1 MIVLDT
7 NVVSELFRPQPH
19 AGVVTWLEERTGDVA
34 ITAVTASE
42 LLAGVRRLPDGKR
55 RAGLAKAVGA
65 VLNEHHERGLIL
77 PFDSSAA
84 DHYADIFVTREQM
97 GRPIH
102 TADAQIAAVCRSIG
116 ATCATRNVEDFAS
129 VGVDVIDPWRD

>member
-19 AGVVTWLEERTGDVA
+19 AGVVTWLGERAGEVA

-42 LLAGVRRLPDGKR
+42 LLAGVRRLPEGKR
-55 RAGLAKAVGA
+55 RAGLAKAVDK
-65 VLNEHHERGLIL
+65 VLDEHHERGLIL
-77 PFDSSAA
+77 PFDRSAV
-84 DHYADIFVTREQM
+84 DHYADIFVTRERI
-97 GRPIH
+97 GRPIK

-116 ATCATRNVEDFAS
+116 AACATRNVKDFAS
-129 VGVDVIDPWRD
+129 VGIDVVDPWHD